1 MVTQVQVRDRGW
13 QWRRGLSDALTL
25 GLLSFGVGGAATG
38 LNVSGDWWRWL
49 LTALVSAL
57 VAAVVMLVWLRTGV
71 SLDGALLTIRNPVR
85 THHFDVGDVVAVTVK
100 RAIGR
105 HQYLALVRQSTAGR
119 NSVVPVAA
127 LSSASA
133 RDPEVQSRLPFI
145 RDLVERSFL

>member
-1 MVTQVQVRDRGW
+1 MVTHVQVRDRGW
-13 QWRRGLSDALTL
+13 QWRRGFSDALTL

-57 VAAVVMLVWLRTGV
+57 AAAVVMLVWLRTAV
-71 SLDGALLTIRNPVR
+71 SLDGALLTVRNPV
-85 THHFDVGDVVAVTVK
+85 GEVVAVTVK

-119 NSVVPVAA
+119 NSLVPVAA
-127 LSSASA
+127 LSTASA
-133 RDPEVQSRLPFI
+133 RDPEVQSRLPFL